1 MSETL
6 WTLAAFVVYL
16 LVMII
21 IGFVYFNKTKNS
33 EDFFLGGRSLNS
45 WTAALSAQASD
56 MSGWLLMGLPGAI
69 YVAGTGEIWIAIGL
83 LIGTVLNWFL
93 VASRLRK
100 YTIKAGN
107 SLTLPSF
114 FENRFRDR
122 TKILKIISAVFITVF
137 FLVYTA
143 SAFTAGAKLFNNVFG
158 INYTVALAI
167 GALVILI
174 YTFFGGFKAV
184 CVTDFIQGLLMLAAL
199 MVVPIVAFF
208 LIGGADG
215 VSSGLAAHGVE
226 SVSGFLN
233 PMLTSKG
240 EPMSAVSI
248 ISNLGWALGY
258 FGMPHILVR
267 FMAVR
272 STGEIKKSRIIAIIW
287 VTISL
292 SAACFV
298 GVIGKAYLGGILPDG
313 QSENVFIKMIMEIF
327 NNEWSLPFVGGL
339 LLCGI
344 LAAVMSTADSQLL
357 VTSSSV
363 SEDLYRGVINRKA
376 SDKNALL
383 VSRITVVAVAVIAFF
398 IALDPESS
406 VMGLVSNAW
415 AGFGAAF
422 GPVIL
427 LSLFWK
433 RSNLPGAAAGMILGG
448 GTVLAWDY
456 LPIVNGQTL
465 GEATGLYSL
474 VVGFAL
480 ALVGMIAVSLL
491 TKKPSQE
498 IIDEFE
504 YVKTTKELDG

>member
-1 MSETL
+1 MSEKL

-21 IGFVYFNKTKNS
+21 IGFVYFKKTKNS
-33 EDFFLGGRSLNS
+33 EDFFLGGRSLNG

-69 YVAGTGEIWIAIGL
+69 YVAGTGEIWIAVGL

-114 FENRFRDR
+114 FENRFRDK
-122 TKILKIISAVFITVF
+122 TKILKIISAVFITIF

-158 INYTVALAI
+158 IDYTVALAI

-174 YTFFGGFKAV
+174 YTFFGGFMAV
-184 CVTDFIQGLLMLAAL
+184 CITDFIQGLLMLAAL

-208 LIGGADG
+208 IMGGSDG
-215 VSSGLAAHGVE
+215 VTAGLAANGVE
-226 SVSGFLN
+226 SVPGFLN
-233 PMLTSKG
+233 PMLTAKG
-240 EPMSAVSI
+240 EPISAVSI
-248 ISNLGWALGY
+248 ISSLGWALGY

-272 STGEIKKSRIIAIIW
+272 STSEIKKSRIIAIVW
-287 VTISL
+287 VVISL
-292 SAACFV
+292 TAACLV
-298 GVIGKAYLGGILPDG
+298 GIIGKAYLGGTLANAD
-313 QSENVFIKMIMEIF
+313 SENVFIKMIMQLF
-327 NNEWSLPFVGGL
+327 NNEWALPFVGGL

-363 SEDLYRGVINRKA
+363 SEDLYRGVINKKA
-376 SDKNALL
+376 SDKKTLMI
-383 VSRITVVAVAVIAFF
+383 SRITVVAVAVIAFF

-406 VMGLVSNAW
+406 VMGLVSDAW

-427 LSLFWK
+427 LALFWK

-448 GTVLAWDY
+448 GTVIVWDY
-456 LPIVNGQTL
+456 LPLVNGMTL
-465 GEATGLYSL
+465 AKATSLYSL

-480 ALVGMIAVSLL
+480 GLLGMIVVSLL

>member
-16 LVMII
+16 LVMVI
-21 IGFVYFNKTKNS
+21 IGFVYFKRTKNS

-83 LIGTVLNWFL
+83 LIGTILNWFL

-158 INYTVALAI
+158 IDYTVALAI
-167 GALVILI
+167 GAFVILI

-215 VSSGLAAHGVE
+215 VSAGLASHGVE

-240 EPMSAVSI
+240 EPMSAVAI

-272 STGEIKKSRIIAIIW
+272 STGEIKKSRIIAIVW

-292 SAACFV
+292 AAACFV

-313 QSENVFIKMIMEIF
+313 ESENVFIKMIMEVF
-327 NNEWSLPFVGGL
+327 NNEWALPFVGGL

-433 RSNLPGAAAGMILGG
+433 RANLPGAAAGMILGG

-456 LPIVNGQTL
+456 LPIINGHTL
-465 GEATGLYSL
+465 GEETGLYSL

-480 ALVGMIAVSLL
+480 AFAGMIIVSLL

-498 IIDEFE
+498 IVEEFE

>member
-1 MSETL
+1 MSEKL

-21 IGFVYFNKTKNS
+21 IGFVYFKKTKNS
-33 EDFFLGGRSLNS
+33 EDFFLGGRSLNG

-83 LIGTVLNWFL
+83 LIGTILNWFL

-114 FENRFRDR
+114 FENRFRDK
-122 TKILKIISAVFITVF
+122 TKILKIISAVFITIF

-158 INYTVALAI
+158 IDYTVALAI

-174 YTFFGGFKAV
+174 YTFFGGFMAV
-184 CVTDFIQGLLMLAAL
+184 CITDFIQGLLMLAAL

-208 LIGGADG
+208 IMGGADG
-215 VSSGLAAHGVE
+215 VTAGLAANGIE
-226 SVSGFLN
+226 SVPGFLN

-240 EPMSAVSI
+240 EPISAVSI
-248 ISNLGWALGY
+248 ISSLGWALGY

-272 STGEIKKSRIIAIIW
+272 STSEIKKSRVIAIVW
-287 VTISL
+287 VVISL
-292 SAACFV
+292 TAACLV
-298 GVIGKAYLGGILPDG
+298 GVIGKAYLGGTLADAD
-313 QSENVFIKMIMEIF
+313 SENVFINMIMQIF
-327 NNEWSLPFVGGL
+327 NNEWALPFVGGL

-363 SEDLYRGVINRKA
+363 SEDLYRGVINKKA
-376 SDKNALL
+376 SDKKALMI
-383 VSRITVVAVAVIAFF
+383 SRITVVVVAVSRSLLRSTPKAASW
-398 IALDPESS
+398 ALCLTR
-406 VMGLVSNAW
+406 G
-415 AGFGAAF
+415 
-422 GPVIL
+422 
-427 LSLFWK
+427 
-433 RSNLPGAAAGMILGG
+433 R
-448 GTVLAWDY
+448 
-456 LPIVNGQTL
+456 
-465 GEATGLYSL
+465 
-474 VVGFAL
+474 AL
-480 ALVGMIAVSLL
+480 ARRSGLL
-491 TKKPSQE
+491 FCLRCSGSVP
-498 IIDEFE
+498 IFPARRPA
-504 YVKTTKELDG
+504 

>member
-1 MSETL
+1 MSEKL

-21 IGFVYFNKTKNS
+21 IGFVYFKKTKNS
-33 EDFFLGGRSLNS
+33 EDFFLGGRSLNG

-83 LIGTVLNWFL
+83 LIGTILNWFL

-114 FENRFRDR
+114 FENRFRDK
-122 TKILKIISAVFITVF
+122 TKILKIISAVFITIF

-158 INYTVALAI
+158 IDYTVALAI

-174 YTFFGGFKAV
+174 YTFFGGFMAV
-184 CVTDFIQGLLMLAAL
+184 CITDFIQGLLMLAAL

-208 LIGGADG
+208 IMGGADG
-215 VSSGLAAHGVE
+215 VTAGLAANGVE
-226 SVSGFLN
+226 SVPGFLN

-240 EPMSAVSI
+240 EPISAVSI
-248 ISNLGWALGY
+248 ISSLGWALGY

-272 STGEIKKSRIIAIIW
+272 STSEIKKSRVIAIVW
-287 VTISL
+287 VVISL
-292 SAACFV
+292 TAACLV
-298 GVIGKAYLGGILPDG
+298 GVIGKAYLGGTLADAD
-313 QSENVFIKMIMEIF
+313 SENVFINMIMQIF
-327 NNEWSLPFVGGL
+327 NNEWALPFVGGL

-363 SEDLYRGVINRKA
+363 SEDLYRGVINKKA
-376 SDKNALL
+376 SDKKALMI
-383 VSRITVVAVAVIAFF
+383 SRITVVVVAVIAFF
-398 IALDPESS
+398 IALDPKSS
-406 VMGLVSNAW
+406 VMGLVSDAW

-427 LSLFWK
+427 LALFWK

-448 GTVLAWDY
+448 GTVIVWDY
-456 LPIVNGQTL
+456 LPLVNGLTL
-465 GEATGLYSL
+465 AKATNLYSL

-480 ALVGMIAVSLL
+480 GLVGMIVVSLL

>member
-1 MSETL
+1 
-6 WTLAAFVVYL
+6 
-16 LVMII
+16 
-21 IGFVYFNKTKNS
+21 
-33 EDFFLGGRSLNS
+33 
-45 WTAALSAQASD
+45 
-56 MSGWLLMGLPGAI
+56 
-69 YVAGTGEIWIAIGL
+69 
-83 LIGTVLNWFL
+83 
-93 VASRLRK
+93 
-100 YTIKAGN
+100 
-107 SLTLPSF
+107 
-114 FENRFRDR
+114 
-122 TKILKIISAVFITVF
+122 
-137 FLVYTA
+137 
-143 SAFTAGAKLFNNVFG
+143 
-158 INYTVALAI
+158 
-167 GALVILI
+167 
-174 YTFFGGFKAV
+174 
-184 CVTDFIQGLLMLAAL
+184 MLAAL

-215 VSSGLAAHGVE
+215 VTAGLASHGVE

-240 EPMSAVSI
+240 EPMPAVSI

-272 STGEIKKSRIIAIIW
+272 STGEIKKSRIIAIVW
-287 VTISL
+287 VVISL
-292 SAACFV
+292 AAACFV
-298 GVIGKAYLGGILPDG
+298 GVVGKAYLGGILPDG
-313 QSENVFIKMIMEIF
+313 ESENVFIKMIMEIF
-327 NNEWSLPFVGGL
+327 NNEWALPFVGGL

-398 IALDPESS
+398 IALDPDSS

-448 GTVLAWDY
+448 ATVLAWDY
-456 LPIVNGQTL
+456 LPIVSGQTL

-480 ALVGMIAVSLL
+480 ALVGMIVVSLL

-498 IIDEFE
+498 IVEEFE